1 MIDSD
6 SSITKHLPE
15 CHRVN
20 DPESIHE
27 WCLCDELRACEQ
39 RVTGELLIA
48 NTPPVTDQQWID
60 DARQGGYED
69 ALADAIAWME
79 SAAKRVGWVSDE

>member
-6 SSITKHLPE
+6 SFITKHLPE

-27 WCLCDELRACEQ
+27 WCLCDELRACEE
-39 RVTGELLIA
+39 RIIA
-48 NTPPVTDQQWID
+48 AVV
-60 DARQGGYED
+60 
-69 ALADAIAWME
+69 
-79 SAAKRVGWVSDE
+79 KRVKAMPSMCGTWGEWEELVASITAVKSGG